1 MPWISQNSEIKSI
14 TESFWGVGDRFILTD
29 LVIIYTRLG
38 TIQPPVFLKNNNYY
52 FTNQGDVSHQKKNV
66 TDKGLDLF
74 IKYLLRLKIF
84 LRHYPKYKNFWHI
97 PTQTQQED
105 DNSNL

>member
-14 TESFWGVGDRFILTD
+14 AESFWGVGDRFILTD

-38 TIQPPVFLKNNNYY
+38 TIQPPVFLKI
-52 FTNQGDVSHQKKNV
+52 TTITSLTREMSVIRKKNV

-84 LRHYPKYKNFWHI
+84 LRHYPKYKNFWYI
-97 PTQTQQED
+97 PTQTPQEA